1 MELFLR
7 QQFDVLL
14 QEATGN
20 CTERIVHHMQGPE
33 AAIAALQD
41 GTAGPAIDDF
51 VDAFFSENL
60 LDSPAGCAFV
70 LEALHNRTVPPDPGG
85 TVSEVLGRQARAAFA
100 ELLSGQV
107 SQAIQRQQIYS

>member
-7 QQFDVLL
+7 QQFEILL

-20 CTERIVHHMQGPE
+20 CTERLVHHLQGPQAAL
-33 AAIAALQD
+33 AAIED
-41 GTAGPAIDDF
+41 GTAAPAIEEF
-51 VDAFFSENL
+51 VDAFFAENL
-60 LDSPAGCAFV
+60 LDSPAGYAFV
-70 LEALHNRTVPPDPGG
+70 LEALHNRTLPADPGG
-85 TVSEVLGRQARAAFA
+85 TVSDVLGRAARAAFT